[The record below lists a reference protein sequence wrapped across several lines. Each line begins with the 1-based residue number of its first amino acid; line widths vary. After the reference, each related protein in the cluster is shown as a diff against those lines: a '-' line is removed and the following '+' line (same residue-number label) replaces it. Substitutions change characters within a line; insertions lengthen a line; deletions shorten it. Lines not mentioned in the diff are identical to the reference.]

1 MVRLCPC
8 LEVSVRW
15 YLVVV
20 LFSRDGPFVSP
31 AWRFLLIGRRFL
43 RGWSVCVPWL
53 WESAHSVGVVLP
65 GMGRFCAL
73 VGVSVI
79 SVGFHLD
86 IVCSSLLGED
96 SFVPIVEVV
105 LAFCQAVSSSTS
117 SHAVVAVSSSTVVL
131 ILR

>member
-1 MVRLCPC
+1 
-8 LEVSVRW
+8 
-15 YLVVV
+15 
-20 LFSRDGPFVSP
+20 
-31 AWRFLLIGRRFL
+31 
-43 RGWSVCVPWL
+43 
-53 WESAHSVGVVLP
+53 
-65 GMGRFCAL
+65 MGRFCAL

-96 SFVPIVEVV
+96 SFVPIEVV